1 MNEINWKAPYLD
13 RRTWL
18 LDHLQEL
25 NVDCKEILVL
35 LLIDYGNQVHAN
47 ITHEWIREKIKL
59 EIEEI
64 EEIFMSLSDKGYL
77 DIGLNEGNLEFDISG
92 VFEVKDTNDEVLQR
106 SLLEVFESE
115 FRRTL
120 SSSEMQRIINLSSK
134 YDERRVR
141 CALNEAVV
149 YQKVNLNY
157 IESILV
163 SWMDKGLSI
172 EDLENGIR

>member
-1 MNEINWKAPYLD
+1 MSEINWKDPYLD
-13 RRTWL
+13 HRTWM

-25 NVDCKEILVL
+25 NVDCKETLVL
-35 LLIDYGNQVHAN
+35 LLIDYGNQIRAN
-47 ITHEWIREKIKL
+47 ITHEWISEKIKL
-59 EIEEI
+59 DVEEI

-77 DIGLNEGNLEFDISG
+77 NIGLNEGNLEFDISG
-92 VFEVKDTNDEVLQR
+92 VFEMKNDNDEVLQR
-106 SLLEVFESE
+106 SLFDLFESE

-120 SSSEMQRIINLSSK
+120 SSSEMQRILDLCSR

-157 IESILV
+157 IERILV

-172 EDLENGIR
+172 EELENGMR